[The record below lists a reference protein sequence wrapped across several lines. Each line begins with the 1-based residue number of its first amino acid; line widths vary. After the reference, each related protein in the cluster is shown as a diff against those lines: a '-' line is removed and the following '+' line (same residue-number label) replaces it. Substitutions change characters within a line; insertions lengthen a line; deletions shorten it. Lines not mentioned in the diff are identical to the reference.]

1 MGRMQFIVPHRDRL
15 PAGAI
20 ELAYLANLEES
31 PYRTRATWQGDELAL
46 ERDESESATLTIPWI
61 AGDRP
66 PLALSTGTLVE
77 RSRPYIL
84 AVELARGTVYRLRM
98 YAFAW
103 QSLGLVLPDGF
114 EGLLHQGLAAL
125 ARAVTSQEEPAAAAE
140 LAEQAL
146 DLALVASGSLCRA
159 YGEQSIPAR
168 KGAASRAPFLVG
180 ITLDNQP
187 PDQSVGERVLAACNI
202 LAAPFTWRSIEPA
215 ENVRSWE
222 LSDAQIAWCQA
233 RQMRICGGP
242 LVRIDPDA
250 LPEWLDFADF
260 DAALVKVERHLLA
273 VAERYA
279 GRVHL
284 WNCAAGINANLGSP
298 LTEEQRLR
306 LTVRAIEIVRA
317 ADRNTPIIV
326 TLDQPWGE
334 YLRDQR
340 RQLSPIHLADVL
352 VRGDLGLSGF
362 GLRVNV
368 GLTPSAT
375 LPRDVLEISRQ
386 IDRWSVFNLP
396 LLVDLT
402 LPPAISPDDRSQ
414 QTWIEQVAPV
424 LLGKPAVQAVF
435 WGRLM
440 DGDGDEFSDRG
451 LFDREG
457 RAKPAFQAF
466 STIRGLI
473 E

>member
-1 MGRMQFIVPHRDRL
+1 MQFIVPNRNRL
-15 PAGAI
+15 PHRAV

-31 PYRTRATWQGDELAL
+31 PYRTRATWQGEELSFDR
-46 ERDESESATLTIPWI
+46 EESESATLTIPWI
-61 AGDRP
+61 TGDRP

-84 AVELARGTVYRLRM
+84 PVELARGTVYRLRI

-114 EGLLHQGLAAL
+114 EGLLHQGLKTL
-125 ARAVTSQEEPAAAAE
+125 ARAVTSQDQPAVAAE
-140 LAEQAL
+140 MAQQAI
-146 DLALVASGSLCRA
+146 DLALVASSALCSA

-168 KGAASRAPFLVG
+168 KGAVSRAPFLVG
-180 ITLDNQP
+180 VTLDDQP
-187 PDQSVGERVLAACNI
+187 PDPPLAQRVLAACNM
-202 LAAPFTWRSIEPA
+202 LAAPFTWSRIEPA
-215 ENVRSWE
+215 ENARSWQF
-222 LSDAQIAWCQA
+222 SDAQIAWCQA
-233 RQMRICGGP
+233 RQVRICGGP
-242 LVRIDPDA
+242 LLRLDADA
-250 LPEWLDFADF
+250 LPNWLDFADF
-260 DAALVKVERHLLA
+260 DAALAKVERHLLA

-284 WNCAAGINANLGSP
+284 WNSSAGVNTSLELP

-317 ADRNTPIIV
+317 ADRNTPIII

-334 YLRDQR
+334 YLRDER

-362 GLRVNV
+362 GLRINV
-368 GLTPSAT
+368 GLTHGAT

-386 IDRWSVFNLP
+386 LDRWSVFNLP
-396 LLVDLT
+396 LLVELS
-402 LPPAISPDDRSQ
+402 LPFTGSPDDRSQ
-414 QTWIEQVAPV
+414 QAWIEQVAPV

-435 WGRLM
+435 WGRLT

-451 LFDREG
+451 LFDRQG
-457 RAKPAFQAF
+457 HAKPEFQAF
-466 STIRGLI
+466 STIRGLV

>member
-1 MGRMQFIVPHRDRL
+1 MQFIVPNRNRL
-15 PAGAI
+15 PHGAV

-31 PYRTRATWQGDELAL
+31 PYRTLATWQGDALAL
-46 ERDESESATLTIPWI
+46 DRDESESATLTIPWI
-61 AGDRP
+61 TGDRP
-66 PLALSTGTLVE
+66 ALALSTGTLVE
-77 RSRPYIL
+77 RSRPYVL
-84 AVELARGTVYRLRM
+84 PVELARGTVYRLRM

-103 QSLGLVLPDGF
+103 QSLGLLLPDGF
-114 EGLLHQGLAAL
+114 GQMLHQGLELL
-125 ARAVTSQEEPAAAAE
+125 ARAATSQDEPVAAAA
-140 LAEQAL
+140 LAEQAI
-146 DLALVASGSLCRA
+146 DLALVASGALCGA
-159 YGEQSIPAR
+159 YGEQSIPVR
-168 KGAASRAPFLVG
+168 RGAASRAPFLVG
-180 ITLDNQP
+180 VTLDDQP
-187 PDQSVGERVLAACNI
+187 PDPPVAEGVLAACNM
-202 LAAPFTWRSIEPA
+202 LAASFTWRSIEPA
-215 ENVRSWE
+215 ENARSWQ

-233 RQMRICGGP
+233 HQVRICGGP
-242 LVRIDPDA
+242 LFRIDADA
-250 LPEWLDFADF
+250 LPDWLDFADF

-273 VAERYA
+273 VVERYA

-284 WNCAAGINANLGSP
+284 WNCSAGVDTRLGVP

-317 ADRNTPIIV
+317 ADRNTPIII

-362 GLRVNV
+362 GLRINV
-368 GLTPSAT
+368 GLTRNAT

-386 IDRWSVFNLP
+386 LDRWSVFNLP
-396 LLVDLT
+396 LLIDLS
-402 LPPAISPDDRSQ
+402 LPPAASADDRSQ
-414 QTWIEQVAPV
+414 QAWIEQVAPV

-435 WGRLM
+435 WGRLT

-451 LFDREG
+451 LFDRQG

-466 STIRGLI
+466 STIRGLV